1 MMMTGLNESSPQ
13 GANGARVETARE
25 PQPTE
30 ALEREWLEGIRQGDR
45 EAFTHAF
52 RAFYNRLCVY
62 AEGYVRSPE
71 VAEELVEDLFV
82 WIWQRRDRLE
92 LRGRLKPYLYTAVRN
107 RALKQLRSERVRAR
121 AHAGAA
127 QAEYSPAMGRSA
139 IAADEDLNAS
149 ELTAIVRATLDALPE
164 RPREAFLLA
173 RQHGLSH
180 AEIARV
186 MDIAVSTVEKHVVR
200 AMRTLRQAVDEWHAG

>member
-1 MMMTGLNESSPQ
+1 MTGSNESSPHRRS
-13 GANGARVETARE
+13 GARVEPDPGEELTE
-25 PQPTE
+25 P
-30 ALEREWLEGIRQGDR
+30 LEREWLAGIRRGDR
-45 EAFTHAF
+45 SAFTHAF
-52 RAFYNRLCVY
+52 HAYYNRLCTY
-62 AEGYVRSPE
+62 AVRYVGSAE
-71 VAEELVEDLFV
+71 VAEELVEDLFF
-82 WIWQRRDRLE
+82 WIWQQRERLE
-92 LRGRLKPYLYTAVRN
+92 VRGRLKPYLYTAVRN
-107 RALKQLRSERVRAR
+107 RSLKHLRSERVRAR

-139 IAADEDLNAS
+139 CAADEELNAS
-149 ELTAIVRATLDALPE
+149 ELAAIVRATLDALPE

-200 AMRTLRQAVDEWHAG
+200 AMRTLRQAVEDWYAG